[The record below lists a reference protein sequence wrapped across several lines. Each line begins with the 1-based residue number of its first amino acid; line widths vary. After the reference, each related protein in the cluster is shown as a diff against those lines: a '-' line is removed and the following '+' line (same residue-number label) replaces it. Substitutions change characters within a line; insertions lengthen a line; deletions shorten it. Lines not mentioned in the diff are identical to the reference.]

1 MRNEEL
7 ICYLFLLAGV
17 LAASFSQVLLKKGAA
32 QSHASFLREYLNPW
46 VAGGYALLVLSTILN
61 IRGLRGLPFLSG
73 PVMESLGYVLVLF
86 LGLLFFRERITGRK
100 LAGVGCILAGML
112 IYYL

>member
-1 MRNEEL
+1 MKNEVL

-32 QSHASFLREYLNPW
+32 QHYASFLREYLNPW
-46 VAGGYALLVLSTILN
+46 VAGGYGLLVISTLLN
-61 IRGLRGLPFLSG
+61 IRGLRSLPFLSG
-73 PVMESLGYVLVLF
+73 PVMESLGYLVVLL
-86 LGLLFFRERITGRK
+86 LGRFFFREKLTGRK